1 MLAVKT
7 ESYAYAVIEVSKD
20 NEIRIEKT
28 TDHTTMMKA
37 VRAAVARRNP
47 YTVIRKQ
54 IFTTV

>member
-1 MLAVKT
+1 MLAVNT
-7 ESYAYAVIEVSKD
+7 ENYVYAVIEVGKG

-28 TDHTTMMKA
+28 TDHAIMMNA
-37 VRAAVARRNP
+37 VRSAIARRNP

>member
-7 ESYAYAVIEVSKD
+7 ENYMYAVIEVGKD

-28 TDHTTMMKA
+28 TDHTIMMNA
-37 VRAAVARRNP
+37 VRSAIARRKP

>member
-1 MLAVKT
+1 MVAVKT
-7 ESYAYAVIEVSKD
+7 ESYMYAVIEVGKD

-28 TDHTTMMKA
+28 TDHTIMMNA
-37 VRAAVARRNP
+37 VRSAIARRNP